1 MFEDNPRR
9 GAIVEAAMRFA
20 AARGWENLTLSDI
33 ATEAHL
39 GLADVVREVG
49 SKTAILGALRR
60 EIDVQLL
67 KRLDSEKPEGTPR
80 EKLFDVVMT
89 RLELLQPYR
98 AAMKRISRDLR
109 CRPVESAPIACGATQ
124 SRALMLEVSGI
135 RTQGAE
141 GCIKVRGL
149 GCALSTVAKTW
160 VNDSDDNGRT
170 MAALD
175 KALRRA
181 EQRWNGYAAMRNGF
195 CGLANVLR
203 PGRRDDM
210 ARDAPPPPVQPA
222 PPAGGPV
229 PGPAPA

>member
-9 GAIVEAAMRFA
+9 SAIVEAAMRLA
-20 AARGWENLTLSDI
+20 ATRGWENLTLSEI
-33 ATEAHL
+33 AAEAHV
-39 GLADVVREVG
+39 GLADVVREFG

-89 RLELLQPYR
+89 RLELMAPYR
-98 AAMKRISRDLR
+98 TAMRRIRQDLR

-124 SRALMLEVSGI
+124 SLALMLEVSGI
-135 RTQGAE
+135 RTQGSE
-141 GCIKVRGL
+141 GCLKVSGL
-149 GCALSTVAKTW
+149 GCALSGVAKTW

-175 KALRRA
+175 KALRQA
-181 EQRWNGYAAMRNGF
+181 EQRWNGYAAMRNGL
-195 CGLANVLR
+195 CGMASVFR
-203 PGRRDDM
+203 PSRRDDM
-210 ARDAPPPPVQPA
+210 GHDAPPPA
-222 PPAGGPV
+222 ATSPPAGGPV
-229 PGPAPA
+229 PGPAPV